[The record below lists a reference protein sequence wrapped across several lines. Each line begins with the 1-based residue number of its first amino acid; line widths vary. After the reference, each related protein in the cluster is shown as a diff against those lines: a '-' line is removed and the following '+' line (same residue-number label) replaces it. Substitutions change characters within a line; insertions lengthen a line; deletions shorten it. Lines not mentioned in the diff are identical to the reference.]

1 MKPIDTFVNLVKVD
15 SGTGEEQTQEK
26 SEELKKK
33 NCLRLQRSLFIAKRI
48 ICLQLYFQVF

>member
-26 SEELKKK
+26 SEELRKKIVYV
-33 NCLRLQRSLFIAKRI
+33 CRDLYLLQKG
-48 ICLQLYFQVF
+48 